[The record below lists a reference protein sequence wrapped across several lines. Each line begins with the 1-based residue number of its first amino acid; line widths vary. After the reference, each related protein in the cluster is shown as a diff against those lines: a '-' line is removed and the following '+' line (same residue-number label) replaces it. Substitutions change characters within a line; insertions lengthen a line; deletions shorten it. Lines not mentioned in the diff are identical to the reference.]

1 MEAITNNLGSILV
14 GLGLILLLALVTR
27 GNLRGHKTSPVKGCD
42 NCTCGGGT
50 CEQQENITEAD
61 ERA

>member
-14 GLGLILLLALVTR
+14 GLGLILLLALITR

-42 NCTCGGGT
+42 NCTCGGGA